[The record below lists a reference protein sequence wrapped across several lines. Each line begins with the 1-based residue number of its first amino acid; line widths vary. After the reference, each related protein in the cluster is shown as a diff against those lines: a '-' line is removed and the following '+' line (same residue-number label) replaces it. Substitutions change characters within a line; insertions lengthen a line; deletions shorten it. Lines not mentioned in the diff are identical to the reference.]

1 MTPSRRSKRCAAVPA
16 FAFALTATAAT
27 LAHAAP
33 AGGSA
38 SGQVGT
44 SGASGSSSG
53 SGSGYDW
60 PEVVVSG
67 NAISFLAPLQ
77 IGIVSYLP
85 KARFAFQYD
94 RQLIKGHWVHLGA
107 ALLADR
113 GDWDNFRMKGC
124 GLEGQSAACDKGGVV
139 GFDIYAG
146 YMYKF
151 FIQKKP
157 WIVPYV
163 RGSIGYTF
171 FSLPKVGHGD
181 GDREQVRTRS
191 QGLSVRPGG
200 GFRLFLLDQ
209 LGIGSDIGLP
219 IGFLVH
225 RNLEDGAEKKHTT
238 SSFLLGVEILPLV
251 VEYRF

>member
-1 MTPSRRSKRCAAVPA
+1 MSKGRRSAQRAALPA
-16 FAFALTATAAT
+16 FAFALAAAAAT

-44 SGASGSSSG
+44 AGASGSS

-94 RQLIKGHWVHLGA
+94 RQLIKGHWLHLGA

-139 GFDIYAG
+139 GFDLYAG

-151 FIQKKP
+151 FIRDKP

-163 RGSIGYTF
+163 RGSIGYTYF
-171 FSLPKVGHGD
+171 ALPKIGNGD

-225 RNLEDGAEKKHTT
+225 RNLEDGAEEKHST